1 MILDYLKTKNI
12 DLDNVFYINKEL
24 DEKKEIEDT
33 FDLTKSFEV
42 YEKENEVKYIIIDEV
57 QDIEEWEIFIR
68 AKFATK
74 KYKIIIT

>member
-1 MILDYLKTKNI
+1 LKTKNI